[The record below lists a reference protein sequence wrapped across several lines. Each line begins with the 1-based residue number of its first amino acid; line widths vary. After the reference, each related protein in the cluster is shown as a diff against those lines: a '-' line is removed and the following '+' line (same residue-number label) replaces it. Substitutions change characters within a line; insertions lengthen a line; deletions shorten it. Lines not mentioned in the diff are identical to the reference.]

1 MFRMLSIDDAYDRS
15 PGIAVIPVANARCFR
30 TAAAC
35 GGRGSLARVPATG
48 VVAIRPRRTQKDLP
62 MRKTLTPLALAFGA
76 TLLLGACQPA
86 AEPAPATDAA
96 PAATAADP
104 AADAAAAEAE
114 LRNAQTDPMDA
125 ILVGDWRD
133 PANSARDTWR
143 HPRETLAFFGVGA
156 SQRIVE
162 ISPGG
167 GWYTEIL
174 APLARGKGT
183 YVGIV
188 ADPTKVGSERAAEY
202 YANGNAK
209 LREKMGA
216 RADVY
221 GTATLREID
230 PAAPVL
236 GEPGSADVV
245 LTFRNVHNWVMDG
258 NEAAMFKAF
267 FDVLAPGGVLG
278 VVEHRAAAGKTL
290 EEVKDSGYL
299 PEDYVIGLATA
310 AGFVL
315 EEKSE
320 VNANPADTKDHPNG
334 VWTLLPSGNHPESER
349 AKYAAMGESDRMTL
363 RFVKP
368 AADAAPAQ

>member
-1 MFRMLSIDDAYDRS
+1 M
-15 PGIAVIPVANARCFR
+15 
-30 TAAAC
+30 
-35 GGRGSLARVPATG
+35 
-48 VVAIRPRRTQKDLP
+48 RPTVS
-62 MRKTLTPLALAFGA
+62 PLALALA
-76 TLLLGACQPA
+76 ASLLLSACVQDSGSGTN
-86 AEPAPATDAA
+86 EAPADAVAAATDTSAA
-96 PAATAADP
+96 P
-104 AADAAAAEAE
+104 ADAAADEAAA
-114 LRNAQTDPMDA
+114 RNAHADPMDA
-125 ILVGDWRD
+125 VLAGDWRD
-133 PANSARDTWR
+133 AANTPRDAWR
-143 HPRETLAFFGVGA
+143 HPRETLAFFGVGP

-174 APLARGKGT
+174 APLAQGKGS
-183 YVGIV
+183 YVGVIT
-188 ADPTKVGSERAAEY
+188 DPAKAGSERATEY
-202 YANGNAK
+202 YAKNNQTLRDK
-209 LREKMGA
+209 LAA

-221 GTATLREID
+221 GAATLVEID
-230 PAAPVL
+230 PKAPVI

-245 LTFRNVHNWVMDG
+245 LTFRNVHNWVNDG
-258 NEAAMFKAF
+258 SEAAMFKAF

-334 VWTLLPSGNHPESER
+334 VWTLPPANNHDEADK
-349 AKYAAMGESDRMTL
+349 AKYAAIGESDRMTL

-368 AADAAPAQ
+368 QADAAAETPAQ